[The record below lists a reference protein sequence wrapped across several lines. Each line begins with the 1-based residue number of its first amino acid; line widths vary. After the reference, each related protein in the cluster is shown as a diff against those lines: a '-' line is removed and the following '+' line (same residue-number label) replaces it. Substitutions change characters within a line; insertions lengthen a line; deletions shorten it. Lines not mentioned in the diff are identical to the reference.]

1 VFELGRSDIGFGKLI
16 VDERG
21 VTRTKLFGRETIL
34 WDDVRDYRVKVEF
47 RAHDP
52 NVLLNNPITDVK
64 NVVEAFRGNSKR
76 RYGMSLF
83 GESSRVAF
91 NWRFRDVALAITFA
105 IEQIDA
111 RITNASRALLE
122 QGGEIRFG
130 KLRLAAAGLLVGG
143 AYLSSTQVEA
153 IELFDASSLELRV
166 MRKGKVWPLA
176 TMKFHTVPN
185 PYSALAIAEE
195 LGYVIKGRELLPRFA
210 PPEAR
215 VVR

>member
-21 VTRTKLFGRETIL
+21 ITRTKLFGRETIL

-47 RAHDP
+47 RARDP
-52 NVLLNNPITDVK
+52 NVLWNNPITDVK
-64 NVVEAFRGNSKR
+64 NVVAAFRGNSKR
-76 RYGMSLF
+76 RYGMTLF

-91 NWRFRDVALAITFA
+91 NWRFRDVELAIAFA
-105 IEQIDA
+105 IEQVDT
-111 RITNASRALLE
+111 RITRASRAILE

-130 KLRLAAAGLLVGG
+130 KLRLAAAGLLLGG
-143 AYLSSTQVEA
+143 AYLSATQVEA

>member
-1 VFELGRSDIGFGKLI
+1 MFELGRSDIGFGKLI
-16 VDERG
+16 VDEHG
-21 VTRTKLFGRETIL
+21 ITRTKLFGRETIL

-47 RAHDP
+47 RARDP
-52 NVLLNNPITDVK
+52 NVFFHNPITDVK

-76 RYGMSLF
+76 RYGMTLF
-83 GESSRVAF
+83 GESTRVAF
-91 NWRFRDVALAITFA
+91 NWRFRDVGLAIAFA
-105 IEQIDA
+105 IEQIDT
-111 RITNASRALLE
+111 RITNVSRALLE
-122 QGGEIRFG
+122 RGGEIRFG
-130 KLRLAAAGLLVGG
+130 KLRLAAGGILVGSAFLG
-143 AYLSSTQVEA
+143 ASQVEA

-176 TMKFHTVPN
+176 KMKFHTVPN

-210 PPEAR
+210 PPIAR